1 MIVYNLKC
9 RKDHLFEAWFRD
21 SSAYDE
27 QATAGV
33 LSCPF
38 CGSRKVEKALMAPRL
53 SKGAAKAED
62 AAPAPAVAS
71 EKAVMETEQAG
82 QMMKALAEVR
92 RKIEENFDHVGP
104 AFAEEARKIHYG
116 EADPRNIYGE
126 TSDEDA
132 EALREEGVSFGRIP
146 WAPRQDS

>member
-9 RKDHLFEAWFRD
+9 RKDHVFEAWFRD
-21 SSAYDE
+21 SAAYDE
-27 QATAGV
+27 QAAAGV
-33 LSCPF
+33 MSCPI

-53 SKGAAKAED
+53 SKGAAKAEEVAP
-62 AAPAPAVAS
+62 AAPS

>member
-33 LSCPF
+33 LSCPI
-38 CGSRKVEKALMAPRL
+38 CGNRKVEKALMAPRL
-53 SKGAAKAED
+53 SKGAAKTED
-62 AAPAPAVAS
+62 AAPVVPS